1 MLRELT
7 PGMPLTTNMMGLWK
21 SVDYFAW
28 GPEQDV
34 ISHDCYP
41 DPLDPDAAV
50 DAAIAYD
57 VMRGVGG
64 QRPFLLMESAPSA
77 VNWRER
83 NPPRKPGEMRRN
95 SLQAIAHGADA
106 VMFFQW
112 RASAGGAEKFHSA
125 MVPHGGTATRTW
137 RETRDFGNE
146 LPALTAVTGA
156 PVRAEVAVL
165 HDWSS
170 WWALELEARPSSALR
185 LPQRLRDHYAALW
198 REHAAV
204 DVVHPESDLSGY
216 KLVVVPNLY
225 LVSDAAAERI
235 NAFVAGGGQLLMSFF
250 SGYVD
255 DCDRI
260 RLGGYPAPFRE
271 LLGPRIDEPWPLGEL
286 QWLEVAFAG
295 DADNVRHGATLWAD
309 VIVPEGAETV
319 AAYRGG
325 GLLDG
330 VPAVTVNDHGA
341 GRAWYVGT
349 RLDEAAMTAVMQ
361 QALAA
366 AGVRPPL
373 EGVPADVE
381 AVVREGA
388 EGPLLFLLS
397 HAEQER
403 TILLPEPARD
413 LLGGSNRIERVTLDP
428 RGAAVLQL

>member
-1 MLRELT
+1 
-7 PGMPLTTNMMGLWK
+7 
-21 SVDYFAW
+21 
-28 GPEQDV
+28 
-34 ISHDCYP
+34 
-41 DPLDPDAAV
+41 
-50 DAAIAYD
+50 
-57 VMRGVGG
+57 
-64 QRPFLLMESAPSA
+64 
-77 VNWRER
+77 
-83 NPPRKPGEMRRN
+83 MRRN
-95 SLQAIAHGADA
+95 SLQAVAHGADA

-146 LPALTAVTGA
+146 LPALKAVTGA

-185 LPQRLRDHYAALW
+185 LPQLLRDHYRALW
-198 REHAAV
+198 QQHAAV

-225 LVSDAAAERI
+225 LVTDRAAERI
-235 NAFVAGGGQLLMSFF
+235 NAYVAGGGQLLMSFF

-271 LLGPRIDEPWPLGEL
+271 TLGLRIDEPWPLGEL
-286 QWLEVAFAG
+286 QWLEVAFSG

-319 AAYRGG
+319 ASYRGG

-330 VPAVTVNDHGA
+330 VPAVTVHEHGA

-349 RLDEAAMTAVMQ
+349 RLDQAAMAAVTRK
-361 QALAA
+361 ALDA

-373 EGVPADVE
+373 PGLPEDVE

-388 EGPLLFLLS
+388 AGPLLFLLS
-397 HAEQER
+397 HAAQER
-403 TILLPEPARD
+403 AISLPRPARD
-413 LLGGSNRIERVTLDP
+413 LLGGEQPVERVALAP
-428 RGAAVLQL
+428 RAVAVLQL